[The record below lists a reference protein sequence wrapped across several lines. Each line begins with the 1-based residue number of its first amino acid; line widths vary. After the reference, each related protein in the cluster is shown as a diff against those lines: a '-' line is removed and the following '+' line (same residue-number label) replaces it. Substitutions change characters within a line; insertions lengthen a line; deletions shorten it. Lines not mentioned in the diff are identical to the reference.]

1 MEVIYEDNHVLV
13 LIKPYNV
20 PSQADS
26 SKDLDLLTMAKK
38 YLVEKYHKPGDA
50 YVGLV
55 SRLDRPAGG
64 LMVLAKTSKAAQ
76 RLTLSFAKH
85 EITKI
90 YLAVVQNNDLK
101 EKDSFTD
108 YLLKDPKTN
117 TVKAFNKEVKG
128 SKLAKLDYTILE
140 TKDDL
145 SLVKINL
152 HTGRPHQ
159 IRVQFASRGHYLY
172 GDQRYNPK
180 AHPGQ
185 QLALWSSY
193 LSFTHPVTKE
203 VLQFT
208 SLPDTGIFKTFAY
221 LKNPS

>member
-1 MEVIYEDNHVLV
+1 MEVIYEDNQVIV
-13 LIKPYNV
+13 VVKPYNV

-26 SKDLDLLTMAKK
+26 SQDLDLLTMVKK
-38 YLVEKYHKPGDA
+38 YLIEKYHKPGDA

-55 SRLDRPAGG
+55 SRLDRPCGG

-76 RLTLSFAKH
+76 RLTLSFSKH
-85 EITKI
+85 EISKV
-90 YLAVVQNNDLK
+90 YLAVVQNNNLNN
-101 EKDSFTD
+101 EASFTD
-108 YLLKDPKTN
+108 YLLKDSKTN
-117 TVKAFNKEVKG
+117 TVKAFKNEVKG
-128 SKLAKLDYTILE
+128 AKLAKLDYTVLE
-140 TKDDL
+140 SKNDL

-203 VLQFT
+203 LLEFT
-208 SLPDTGIFKTFAY
+208 SLPHTGIFNTFDY